1 MSVINNIDRI
11 PSIDEY
17 INSHILVP
25 FKRFDENYYD
35 NNNVYVPVSNLYIP
49 VSYVKEIIED
59 RYSVA
64 YALFKKRYEEAYMKY
79 DSPQADKYI
88 YEEYK
93 GHKDH
98 NNTHVFFINVE
109 DVDNT
114 EILIEGLLRN
124 LKNMELIYESK
135 TYTDLI
141 VPKFYVDYKSWR
153 KVYDSIIERSSALD
167 FKGEINIYD
176 PDYFFRTAD
185 ETRIIKVIASPNG
198 LFNANGEVDDDIL
211 D

>member
-11 PSIDEY
+11 PSVDEY

-25 FKRFDENYYD
+25 FRRFNENYYD
-35 NNNVYVPVSNLYIP
+35 NNSIYIPASNVYSP
-49 VSYVKEIIED
+49 VSYIREIIED

-79 DSPQADKYI
+79 GSPQADKYI

-93 GHKDH
+93 GHKDR
-98 NNTHVFFINVE
+98 NNTHVFFINIE

-141 VPKFYVDYKSWR
+141 VPKFYADYMSWR
-153 KVYDSIIERSSALD
+153 KVYDSIIKYSSALD
-167 FKGEINIYD
+167 FKGEIDIYD
-176 PDYFFRTAD
+176 PDYFFRTTD

-198 LFNANGEVDDDIL
+198 LFNANGEIDDDIL

>member
-11 PSIDEY
+11 PNVDEY
-17 INSHILVP
+17 RNSHILVP
-25 FKRFDENYYD
+25 FRRFNENYYD
-35 NNNVYVPVSNLYIP
+35 NNSIYVPVSNVYFT
-49 VSYVKEIIED
+49 VSYIREIIED

-79 DSPQADKYI
+79 GSPQADKYI
-88 YEEYK
+88 YVEYK
-93 GHKDH
+93 GHKDC
-98 NNTHVFFINVE
+98 NDTHIVFINTD
-109 DVDNT
+109 DVDST

-124 LKNMELIYESK
+124 LKNIEFLCESK
-135 TYTDLI
+135 TYPDLI
-141 VPKFYVDYKSWR
+141 VPKFYANYRSWR
-153 KVYDSIIERSSALD
+153 KIYDSIIKYSSALD

-176 PDYFFRTAD
+176 PDYFFKTTD

-198 LFNANGEVDDDIL
+198 LFNANGELDDDIL

>member
-11 PSIDEY
+11 PNVNEY

-25 FKRFDENYYD
+25 FRRFSENYYD
-35 NNNVYVPVSNLYIP
+35 NNSVYVPVSNIYIP

-59 RYSVA
+59 RYSVV
-64 YALFKKRYEEAYMKY
+64 YALFKKRYEEACMRYNP
-79 DSPQADKYI
+79 SQANKYI
-88 YEEYK
+88 YVEYK
-93 GHKDH
+93 GHKDR
-98 NNTHVFFINVE
+98 NNTHIVFINVE
-109 DVDNT
+109 NVNNT

-124 LKNMELIYESK
+124 LKNTELLCSSNKYA
-135 TYTDLI
+135 DLI

-153 KVYDSIIERSSALD
+153 KIYDSIIERSSALD

-176 PDYFFRTAD
+176 PDYFFKTTD
-185 ETRIIKVIASPNG
+185 ETRIIKVITSPNG
-198 LFNANGEVDDDIL
+198 LFNANGEVDEDIL